1 MTPRDV
7 DQLTDDEYAAM
18 VRYAQRE
25 VRATARA
32 ARRKR

>member
-7 DQLTDDEYAAM
+7 DLLHPAEYAAM
-18 VRYAQRE
+18 VRFANRE
-25 VRATARA
+25 IKAAKRA